1 MSFYR
6 AVEAKAKV
14 RVKAERER
22 ESVSFAGDLK
32 PVSLLEKLD
41 HFFFLSLASKPL

>member
-32 PVSLLEKLD
+32 PGSLLKKLD
-41 HFFFLSLASKPL
+41 HFFFLSLANMPL

>member
-1 MSFYR
+1 VSFYR

-32 PVSLLEKLD
+32 PISLLEKL
-41 HFFFLSLASKPL
+41 HVLHVKS